1 MDAIRKK
8 MQSLKTETENLF
20 TTIKALE
27 DEACHS
33 EEVANKCSLDIRDLT
48 KRIAYIEADFDLAN
62 DKLVATISRL
72 EEREKTLKQTEEEVN
87 SMSRRQALMEEE
99 DKKSD
104 SALADTVIKLAIMSK
119 NADSIFKRVKYF
131 ESKTMRNEIEI
142 EGMDKAVRETK
153 KMAHESEQKLDEL
166 TRRLGVQE
174 EESRRSIE
182 RAESADGKILELEE
196 ELNNVG
202 ENMKQLEI
210 SAEKAQVRDEKLKEQ
225 IRGLIAKFKTAEARY
240 EYGEMNITKLNHKID
255 DLEDDIYREKLKI
268 KKVSDELNST
278 FDDML
283 AYY

>member
-8 MQSLKTETENLF
+8 MQSLKTETENLYK
-20 TTIKALE
+20 TIKSLE
-27 DEACHS
+27 DEARNS
-33 EEVANKCSLDIRDLT
+33 EEIASRCDSDIRDIS
-48 KRIAYIEADFDLAN
+48 KRISILEADFDATN
-62 DKLVATISRL
+62 DKLVATNARL

-119 NADSIFKRVKYF
+119 NADGILKKVKYY
-131 ESKTMRNEIEI
+131 ESKTMRNEVEI
-142 EGMDKAVRETK
+142 EEMDKTVRETK
-153 KMAHESEQKLDEL
+153 KMAHDSEQKLDEM

-174 EESRRSIE
+174 EECRRAIQ
-182 RAESADGKILELEE
+182 RAEAADLKILELEE

-210 SAEKAQVRDEKLKEQ
+210 SAEKAQVREEKLKEQ
-225 IRGLIAKFKTAEARY
+225 IRALIAKFKAAEARY
-240 EYGEMNITKLNHKID
+240 EYGEMNITKLNHRID

-268 KKVSDELNST
+268 KRVSDELNST

-283 AYY
+283 TNY